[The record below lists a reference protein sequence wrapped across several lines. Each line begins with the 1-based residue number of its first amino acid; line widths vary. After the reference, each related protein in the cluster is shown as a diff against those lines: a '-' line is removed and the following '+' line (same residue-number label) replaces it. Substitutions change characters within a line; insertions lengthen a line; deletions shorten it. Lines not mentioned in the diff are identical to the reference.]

1 MNLQPVTA
9 RPPRQLAA
17 MRERAVRVRHVREA
31 RPAEPLH
38 RGRTRISLWLPLTP
52 FFWMLAPFAMLLAP
66 LILLAP
72 PLWRMNPYVTA
83 YAVGRVLIALGG
95 TDIDVD
101 APDARVR
108 IKIL

>member
-1 MNLQPVTA
+1 MSLQPATDN
-9 RPPRQLAA
+9 RPRDLAA
-17 MRERAVRVRHVREA
+17 MRERAVRVRRVRY
-31 RPAEPLH
+31 AEPAPH
-38 RGRTRISLWLPLTP
+38 RRTRISLWLPLTP
-52 FFWMLAPFAMLLAP
+52 IFWMLAPFAMLLAP

-72 PLWRMNPYVTA
+72 PLWRVNPYVTV

>member
-1 MNLQPVTA
+1 MSLQHATP
-9 RPPRQLAA
+9 RPRELDA
-17 MRERAVRVRHVREA
+17 MRRRAVRVRRVRS
-31 RPAEPLH
+31 AEPTPT
-38 RGRTRISLWLPLTP
+38 GRTRIQLWLPLTP
-52 FFWMLAPFAMLLAP
+52 IFWMLAPFAMLLAP

-83 YAVGRVLIALGG
+83 YAVGRVLIALSG

>member
-1 MNLQPVTA
+1 MSLQPA
-9 RPPRQLAA
+9 AQRPGEFAA
-17 MRERAVRVRHVREA
+17 MRERAVRVRRVRY
-31 RPAEPLH
+31 AEPAP
-38 RGRTRISLWLPLTP
+38 RRTRVSLWLPLTP
-52 FFWMLAPFAMLLAP
+52 IFWMLAPFAMLLAP

-72 PLWRMNPYVTA
+72 PLWRMNPYVTV
-83 YAVGRVLIALGG
+83 YAIGRVLIALGG